1 MKTQVMM
8 KSRSTLSLTLS
19 SSILPQSAGKRA
31 ELVLQLTF
39 TRSAV
44 KLPGKGYFE
53 IKLCDYRGLEESAQ
67 GEIWSMRCPSA

>member
-1 MKTQVMM
+1 M

-53 IKLCDYRGLEESAQ
+53 IKYVIMEVWKGVRGDKF
-67 GEIWSMRCPSA
+67 G